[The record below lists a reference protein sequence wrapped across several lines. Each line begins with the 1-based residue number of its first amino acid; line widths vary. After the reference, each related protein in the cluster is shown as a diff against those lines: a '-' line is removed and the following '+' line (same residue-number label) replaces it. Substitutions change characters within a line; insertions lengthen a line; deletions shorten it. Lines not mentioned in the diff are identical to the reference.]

1 MAKSF
6 ICRGS
11 AKLNNIRPVTHL
23 RTSGMGAGRR
33 EGREQSQKPA
43 LPFPLR
49 LLKKLR
55 LKKGRKSTR
64 MLIPKIKISLKNY
77 SSR

>member
-11 AKLNNIRPVTHL
+11 AEFNNIIPVTHL

-43 LPFPLR
+43 LPSPLR
-49 LLKKLR
+49 LFKKLR
-55 LKKGRKSTR
+55 LKKRKEKYQNVNT
-64 MLIPKIKISLKNY
+64 KN
-77 SSR
+77 